1 MVEVVKR
8 GSMKKWWENLFSIA
22 GEWYSEGMDRVALD
36 KKARQLLALNNKRAT
51 NENLALAKTMITDA
65 VKSTPVSKAKPFR
78 PSSYPTGIGSKYS
91 MTPVTKVQERQSNIV
106 SKSDFA
112 KLRDQYPINLQEFID
127 DPSAAAPSV
136 QDQLRRSGIKPQSK
150 SERKPS
156 GSMWSMLS
164 DSELLS
170 KKYPAEYSRYTSSS
184 DPTPYDT
191 RYMPTS
197 PAQVEKIVKD
207 VLTADPDTSP
217 QRTSPPFDRNK
228 DIFHQIAY
236 GIGKITGQDPSVT
249 YDYPGDPDYNKKK
262 GGKVKKKSKKKTTS
276 KKYSMSRGGI
286 ASVRKPTRA

>member
-136 QDQLRRSGIKPQSK
+136 QDQLRRSGIKPQSSASESRETKDIFK
-150 SERKPS
+150 SVREDQERAVDNPFPYDPWYRK
-156 GSMWSMLS
+156 GQ
-164 DSELLS
+164 
-170 KKYPAEYSRYTSSS
+170 YPTGLNTFPDQDMRIKAAVDRALKSTEPTSSS
-184 DPTPYDT
+184 
-191 RYMPTS
+191 
-197 PAQVEKIVKD
+197 
-207 VLTADPDTSP
+207 
-217 QRTSPPFDRNK
+217 FDRNK

-236 GIGKITGQDPSVT
+236 GIGKIIGQEPSVELI
-249 YDYPGDPDYNKKK
+249 YPGDPNYNKKK